1 MRPAEVMGDR
11 AVSMRGN
18 KLAEK
23 DAANPSPDGV
33 NQILKI
39 TIDGMD
45 QAKFRVPRNLA
56 ASSQWDS

>member
-1 MRPAEVMGDR
+1 MLV
-11 AVSMRGN
+11 V
-18 KLAEK
+18 EK
-23 DAANPSPDGV
+23 RNIEDHEEGV